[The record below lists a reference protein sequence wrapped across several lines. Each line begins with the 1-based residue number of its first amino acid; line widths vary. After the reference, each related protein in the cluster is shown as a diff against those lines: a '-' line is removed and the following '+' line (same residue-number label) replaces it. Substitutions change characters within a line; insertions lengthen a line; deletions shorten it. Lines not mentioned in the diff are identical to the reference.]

1 MSVVAEVVLSFLL
14 SFSGV
19 VASGTLAGPSFVVAC
34 WSLPLAFLAERV
46 GGDDEDSVLVI
57 PASSLVVEE
66 GSPFV
71 SLSSL
76 FNLTLTRLATS
87 FNALCVSGSSL
98 DDVRLSKGGA
108 TLSTLLRRLASSS
121 TLWSDESTA
130 SLALSQLPVSSLPWV
145 AIDIESSSISSAVSE
160 IIGPFDFPDRMKD
173 KRSTRVESS
182 SWSSSCTSGGTS
194 FPTVPA
200 RSSACSRLTLYPI
213 VAQSSPTPLGF
224 LWSSEC

>member
-1 MSVVAEVVLSFLL
+1 MLQLAFPLRSSSRTSAEMSVVAEVVLSFLL

-19 VASGTLAGPSFVVAC
+19 VASGTLARPSFVVVC

-98 DDVRLSKGGA
+98 DDIRLYKGGSM
-108 TLSTLLRRLASSS
+108 LSTL
-121 TLWSDESTA
+121 
-130 SLALSQLPVSSLPWV
+130 
-145 AIDIESSSISSAVSE
+145 
-160 IIGPFDFPDRMKD
+160 
-173 KRSTRVESS
+173 
-182 SWSSSCTSGGTS
+182 
-194 FPTVPA
+194 
-200 RSSACSRLTLYPI
+200 
-213 VAQSSPTPLGF
+213 
-224 LWSSEC
+224 